1 MRLIAPPAMSR
12 KAARAVQTVPGDLQW
27 DFVMALGRAN
37 SLSDLSD
44 KYKDWLLNGY
54 KESKSDKVMAT
65 IEEALLLSPIEW
77 IE

>member
-1 MRLIAPPAMSR
+1 MKLITPPAMSR
-12 KAARAVQTVPGDLQW
+12 KAARAVQTVPAELQW

-37 SLSDLSD
+37 SLSDLSER
-44 KYKDWLLNGY
+44 YRDWLLNGY
-54 KESKSDKVMAT
+54 KESKSDKVMAS

>member
-12 KAARAVQTVPGDLQW
+12 KAAQAVQTVPGELQW
-27 DFVMALGRAN
+27 DFVMALGRAD
-37 SLSDLSD
+37 SISDLSEQ
-44 KYKDWLLNGY
+44 YKDWLLNGY
-54 KESKSDKVMAT
+54 KESKSDKVMAS

>member
-1 MRLIAPPAMSR
+1 MRLLAPPAMSR

-27 DFVMALGRAN
+27 DFVMALGRAK
-37 SLSDLSD
+37 SISDLSE

-54 KESKSDKVMAT
+54 KENKSDKVMAS
-65 IEEALLLSPIEW
+65 IQEALLLSPIEW